1 MDDFKELLELPG
13 TPQEQ
18 AWLEERLETLSVR
31 EKYVLAAVLMR
42 TQPRDA
48 EEAIDCLNSLE
59 DYDVCPAGSY
69 KELGRFSLKRLKVP
83 EDVLPHV
90 DLEELGH
97 FFEDQHPGLFIGNC
111 YVAYPKQSSP
121 PIRQENG
128 APLLWDD
135 SWSVKLKLAS
145 PAVPEG
151 VWLRLPD
158 YALDTDYGVGEF
170 AMVLHQ
176 LEVNSLDD
184 CTLLDAQCIL
194 PEAGDLT
201 EQYRSVSELA
211 RDGNNLGHIMDEQGQ
226 GEPHWLEKFAAALE
240 YEDCRTLRFALDI
253 SQNMHCYEWI
263 SSEGLADFAANHLRD
278 EGVPE
283 ELIQSGIIDLD
294 DYAEDLLETSGYME
308 ASGETGYLIRNGR
321 EFIRDFTAPPQQDV
335 LKALPGLEELFD
347 QATPEEAASAR
358 AAISKA
364 LEGRGADGVRQL
376 DAAMSYEDCANLEE
390 AVEIAAHL
398 DCYDFMEIDRCQEQ
412 ARQELLDKGLSDRII
427 SLCFNLDTYT
437 AIHHEFEDLYT
448 AHDAGL
454 YVHKSDPSFQLDYWR
469 ERTGGTKQPKA
480 EELPHMTMQ

>member
-1 MDDFKELLELPG
+1 MLDELK
-13 TPQEQ
+13 
-18 AWLEERLETLSVR
+18 V
-31 EKYVLAAVLMR
+31 K
-42 TQPRDA
+42 
-48 EEAIDCLNSLE
+48 SLE
-59 DYDVCPAGSY
+59 
-69 KELGRFSLKRLKVP
+69 
-83 EDVLPHV
+83 
-90 DLEELGH
+90 
-97 FFEDQHPGLFIGNC
+97 
-111 YVAYPKQSSP
+111 
-121 PIRQENG
+121 
-128 APLLWDD
+128 
-135 SWSVKLKLAS
+135 
-145 PAVPEG
+145 
-151 VWLRLPD
+151 
-158 YALDTDYGVGEF
+158 
-170 AMVLHQ
+170 
-176 LEVNSLDD
+176 D
-184 CTLLDAQCIL
+184 CTLLEALCIL
-194 PEAGDLT
+194 PEVGDLIK
-201 EQYRSVSELA
+201 QYSSIIDLVM
-211 RDGNNLGHIMDEQGQ
+211 DGDNLGFALEEKGQGQ
-226 GEPHWLEKFAAALE
+226 PHWLEKFAAALE
-240 YEDCRTLRFALDI
+240 YEDCRTLKFALDI
-253 SQNMHCYEWI
+253 AQNLHCYEWVPHD
-263 SSEGLADFAANHLRD
+263 GLEEFAASHLHSCGIKD
-278 EGVPE
+278 DM
-283 ELIQSGIIDLD
+283 IQFCGIDLK

-335 LKALPGLEELFD
+335 LKALPGLEEFFD

-376 DAAMSYEDCANLEE
+376 DAAMGYEDCANLEE